1 MVESP
6 EPTRVA
12 VVQAA
17 PIIFDRDATIDKA
30 AGLIAE
36 AAAGRARLVLFP
48 EAFVPAYP
56 RGLSFGVVVGSRSDE
71 GRKLFARYHRNAVE
85 VPSAAT
91 DRLGAVAREAG
102 VWLAIGVIERDP
114 LGGTLY
120 CTLLYFGP
128 DGALLGKHRKLK
140 PTAAERLVWGE
151 GDGSTLPVFRT
162 PLGRVG
168 GLICWENYMPL
179 ARTALYTKGVEIY
192 LAPTA
197 DARDAWQ
204 STIQHIALEGR
215 CFVLAA
221 NQYITKGM
229 YPRDLGPEALTD
241 LEQAPEEMSR
251 GGSAILSPLGEY
263 LAGPLYGREG
273 IIYAD
278 LDPDALAG
286 ARFDF
291 DPIGHYARPDVFSF
305 AVDERAQRG

>member
-91 DRLGAVAREAG
+91 DRLGAAAREAG
-102 VWLAIGVIERDP
+102 VWLVIGVIERDP

-140 PTAAERLVWGE
+140 PTAAERW
-151 GDGSTLPVFRT
+151 S
-162 PLGRVG
+162 
-168 GLICWENYMPL
+168 
-179 ARTALYTKGVEIY
+179 
-192 LAPTA
+192 
-197 DARDAWQ
+197 
-204 STIQHIALEGR
+204 
-215 CFVLAA
+215 
-221 NQYITKGM
+221 
-229 YPRDLGPEALTD
+229 
-241 LEQAPEEMSR
+241 
-251 GGSAILSPLGEY
+251 
-263 LAGPLYGREG
+263 
-273 IIYAD
+273 
-278 LDPDALAG
+278 G
-286 ARFDF
+286 AR
-291 DPIGHYARPDVFSF
+291 GT
-305 AVDERAQRG
+305 AVPCRSLERRSGASAG